1 MTHGRICQYATRVVD
16 MQLSER
22 AHSQRVNKLLDVVGR
37 TMIATGMLLLSF
49 VAYQLWGTGIAESRA
64 QDKLAAQFRNTTT
77 SVASTPITT
86 PAPVIP
92 KVGDIVGKLTIPSIK
107 VSKWI
112 IAGVG
117 YKQLEKGPGLFAG
130 SPLPGQLGNVAIAGH
145 RTTYGAPFSRIDEI
159 QKGDIITIDTSAGSF
174 AYEVNNK
181 PRIVSATDVA
191 VVKTKD
197 ETVASLTLVSCHPKW
212 TSKQRIIV
220 TAVLQPKIVPLP
232 TTTFED
238 TIDNVEVLN
247 EGWFHDLSALPQTI
261 GLALLLVGIVVGAS
275 IIRRRGRS
283 KWLVYPITA
292 VVFMPVLFVF
302 FGFITRLLP
311 TNI

>member
-1 MTHGRICQYATRVVD
+1 
-16 MQLSER
+16 MQSSER
-22 AHSQRVNKLLDVVGR
+22 ARSQRVNKVLDVVGR
-37 TMIATGMLLLSF
+37 TMIATGLLLLSF

-64 QDKLAAQFRNTTT
+64 QDKLASQFRNTTT
-77 SVASTPITT
+77 SVASTPTTT

-159 QKGDIITIDTSAGSF
+159 QKGDIVTIDTSAGSF
-174 AYEVNNK
+174 TYEVNGA
-181 PRIVSATDVA
+181 PRIVNATDVA

-197 ETVASLTLVSCHPKW
+197 KTIASLTLVSCHPKW

-261 GLALLLVGIVVGAS
+261 GLALLLVGIAIGAS

-283 KWLVYPITA
+283 EWLVYPITA
-292 VVFMPVLFVF
+292 VIFVPVLFVF

>member
-1 MTHGRICQYATRVVD
+1 

-22 AHSQRVNKLLDVVGR
+22 AHSQRVNKVLDVVGR
-37 TMIATGMLLLSF
+37 TMIATGLLLLSF

-64 QDKLAAQFRNTTT
+64 QDKLASQFRNTTT
-77 SVASTPITT
+77 SVASTPTTT

-159 QKGDIITIDTSAGSF
+159 QKGDIVTIDTSAGSF
-174 AYEVNNK
+174 AYEVNSA
-181 PRIVSATDVA
+181 PRIVSASDVA

-292 VVFMPVLFVF
+292 VIFTPVLFVF